1 MPGGGARLI
10 DEIER
15 AGLRGRGGAGF
26 PAATKLRTLA
36 AGRRSIVIANGTEG
50 EPASNKDKTLMAGS
64 PHLVL
69 DGLSIAAETIEA
81 SEAIICVDQAAAGA
95 LTAVTAALGE
105 RQQVGA
111 DQIPIRLEAI
121 PSGYVSG
128 EESAVVH
135 WLNGGDAKPTFVP
148 PRPYQR
154 GVRGRPTLI
163 NNVETLAHL
172 ALIARFGA
180 DWYRQLGTVS
190 DPGTALITLS
200 GDLDRPGVFEIPF
213 GVPLA
218 EVLRASGGTSQP
230 QAVLIGGYAGSWIS
244 GQTASQI
251 TLDGASLGR
260 VKASLACGAITV
272 VGPRSCGLRTV
283 ADVTRWMA
291 GQSAGQCGPCAHG
304 LPAIAD
310 AVDAL
315 VGGDRGHRWE
325 KQLHRWL
332 DMVEGRG
339 ACHHPDGTVR
349 MVRSA
354 LTTFAAEIDN
364 HRRHRACQAYPAALP
379 SAAPKRS
386 RR

>member
-1 MPGGGARLI
+1 L
-10 DEIER
+10 
-15 AGLRGRGGAGF
+15 
-26 PAATKLRTLA
+26 T
-36 AGRRSIVIANGTEG
+36 
-50 EPASNKDKTLMAGS
+50 
-64 PHLVL
+64 
-69 DGLSIAAETIEA
+69 GLSIAAETIGA
-81 SEAIICVDQAAAGA
+81 GEAIICVDEAAAAA
-95 LTAVTAALGE
+95 LTAVSAPLGE
-105 RQQVGA
+105 RRQVDA
-111 DQIPIRLEAI
+111 DQVPIRLEAI

-128 EESAVVH
+128 EESGLVH

-163 NNVETLAHL
+163 NNVETVAHL

-200 GDLDRPGVFEIPF
+200 GDLDGRGVYEIPF

-218 EVLRASGGTSQP
+218 EVLRASGGTTQP
-230 QAVLIGGYAGSWIS
+230 QAVLIGGYAGTWIS
-244 GQTASQI
+244 GQTAAQL

-260 VKASLACGAITV
+260 VNASLACGAITV
-272 VGPRSCGLRTV
+272 VGPRSCGLRTT
-283 ADVTRWMA
+283 ADITRWMA

-310 AVDAL
+310 AVDGL

-325 KQLHRWL
+325 KQLRRWL

-364 HRRHRACQAYPAALP
+364 HRRHRACQARPAALP
-379 SAAPKRS
+379 TAAPKRS